1 MFAEISAAI
10 QSTKALSDLLKAAK
24 TLSNY
29 NEVTAA
35 VAEVNLRLMDATA
48 VALASQETQT
58 RLTARITELENEL
71 AKIQD
76 WEKEASRYD
85 LKEID
90 KGAFV
95 YTLKPGATNGEPD
108 HWLCTNCFAKKE
120 KSILQLDNVSVAGHH
135 YLCPNCK
142 AEIWTRRR

>member
-95 YTLKPGATNGEPD
+95 YTLKPGATNG
-108 HWLCTNCFAKKE
+108 FAKKE